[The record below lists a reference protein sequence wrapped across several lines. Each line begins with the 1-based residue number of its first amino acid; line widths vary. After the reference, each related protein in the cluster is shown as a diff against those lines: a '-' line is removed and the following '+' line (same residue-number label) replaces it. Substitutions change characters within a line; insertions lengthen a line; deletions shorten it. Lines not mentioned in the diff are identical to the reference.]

1 MASIFGF
8 GFLLTCFSFL
18 RHCCCIDVELLNGLL
33 DSVDTVDS
41 FDIGDELSS
50 KTRVLNDTIPSFG
63 AIANDTTNK
72 LISNVN
78 VQTPKNIKESADS
91 KKSKNKTSKYK
102 SKNASFQH
110 TPAKSKSV
118 KNSSIVKATYEKVR
132 SKAQKENFI
141 NIDEPEECLND
152 NDNPNDKEEAFSS
165 GVSAIQNLTKE
176 DTNNV
181 VPFDEKV
188 KSGKE
193 NKTKKTESKT
203 IDRDDIDLKF
213 LQELFD
219 GKDITMF
226 EKNMS
231 DILRKKFLKSLRN
244 KIYDKE
250 AKLKMFEDFENM
262 GIDTEAKLR
271 HLIDEKVHHEEE
283 SIRYKISFPVFYHS
297 VGTITLPID
306 DLVEP
311 FEAWYA
317 GELNMSRI
325 DYYYGM
331 LAKFISFMICDALCD
346 LGLSVQFKE
355 REKHPWRSVFHPWV
369 FFTFLKFY
377 KWYQIAQRTTYLFTN
392 RVTLFNSFMI

>member
-8 GFLLTCFSFL
+8 GFLLTCLSFL
-18 RHCCCIDVELLNGLL
+18 RNCSCINVELLNGLL

-50 KTRVLNDTIPSFG
+50 KTQILNDTIPSFP
-63 AIANDTTNK
+63 AIANSTTK
-72 LISNVN
+72 KSISNVS
-78 VQTPKNIKESADS
+78 VQTPKNIKESADA
-91 KKSKNKTSKYK
+91 KKSKYKTSKYK
-102 SKNASFQH
+102 SETTSFQR
-110 TPAKSKSV
+110 TPLKSKSV
-118 KNSSIVKATYEKVR
+118 KNSSTVKTTYGKVQ
-132 SKAQKENFI
+132 SKAQKEDFV

-181 VPFDEKV
+181 VPFDKRV

-193 NKTKKTESKT
+193 NKTQETESET

-219 GKDITMF
+219 GKDVSMF

-231 DILRKKFLKSLRN
+231 DTLRKRFLKSLRN
-244 KIYDKE
+244 KIYDRE

-283 SIRYKISFPVFYHS
+283 SVRYKVSFPAFYHS

-331 LAKFISFMICDALCD
+331 LSKFLSFIL
-346 LGLSVQFKE
+346 LV
-355 REKHPWRSVFHPWV
+355 
-369 FFTFLKFY
+369 Y
-377 KWYQIAQRTTYLFTN
+377 
-392 RVTLFNSFMI
+392 

>member
-8 GFLLTCFSFL
+8 SLLLTCFSFL
-18 RHCCCIDVELLNGLL
+18 RHCCCFDVELLNGLL

-50 KTRVLNDTIPSFG
+50 KTQILNDTIPSFP
-63 AIANDTTNK
+63 AIANNTASK
-72 LISNVN
+72 SISNVS
-78 VQTPKNIKESADS
+78 VQRLKNIKESADA
-91 KKSKNKTSKYK
+91 KKSKNKTSKHK
-102 SKNASFQH
+102 SKTASFQR

-118 KNSSIVKATYEKVR
+118 KNSSTAKTAYGKVQ
-132 SKAQKENFI
+132 SKTQKENFV

-181 VPFDEKV
+181 DTLDKIVKFVKEK
-188 KSGKE
+188 KIQE
-193 NKTKKTESKT
+193 NESKP

-283 SIRYKISFPVFYHS
+283 SVRYKISFPVFYHS

-331 LAKFISFMICDALCD
+331 LSKFISFIIL
-346 LGLSVQFKE
+346 V
-355 REKHPWRSVFHPWV
+355 
-369 FFTFLKFY
+369 Y
-377 KWYQIAQRTTYLFTN
+377 
-392 RVTLFNSFMI
+392 